1 MWKRQTCAPA
11 PYSFLRL
18 KPLSPCCHLQV
29 APTSSSQVVRCLF
42 CQESFPSHRK
52 HLPVLEGLKVT
63 LVEKLQEGP
72 RQRRLPAETP
82 EALGQA
88 HRKSLN
94 SSVFPAR
101 HSPGEGARP
110 QPSQGCS
117 SPKQEASFPTSLCFP
132 FSLFPLS
139 YSTLTPLVQ
148 DPSFGEEETE
158 APRETGVVQGHSPMM
173 TRWTPAPVIRINH
186 FTKHLCTS
194 ARVS

>member
-1 MWKRQTCAPA
+1 MWKRQTRVPA

-18 KPLSPCCHLQV
+18 KPLSPCRHLQV
-29 APTSSSQVVRCLF
+29 APTSSSQVMRCLF

-101 HSPGEGARP
+101 HSPGEG
-110 QPSQGCS
+110 
-117 SPKQEASFPTSLCFP
+117 
-132 FSLFPLS
+132 
-139 YSTLTPLVQ
+139 
-148 DPSFGEEETE
+148 GE
-158 APRETGVVQGHSPMM
+158 
-173 TRWTPAPVIRINH
+173 TPALSGVLLPQTGSLIPHLSVFSFLLIPTELQH
-186 FTKHLCTS
+186 FDTLS
-194 ARVS
+194 PRP